1 MRVYRTAAAAP
12 AHPRVVALGTF
23 DGVHVGHQA
32 VIGRAVARAREEGLA
47 SAVVTFDRHPL
58 SVVDPGRTPRLLTPL
73 EEKLGLI
80 ATLGP
85 DEAVVLP
92 FDAALASLPAEAFCR
107 DLLHSRLRARAVVVG
122 ENFRFGAGGA
132 GDPEALRRW
141 GEELGLAVEV
151 VPLVNHGGQPI
162 SSSRIRRLLARG
174 ALEEVRAILGRPPAA
189 EGVVVGGDRRGR
201 RLGVPTANVD
211 VEAHR
216 VFPGR
221 GVYLAA
227 ARVGADWFR
236 AAVNVGRAPTFRA
249 ADDEAAHLLVEAHLL
264 GFSGDLY
271 GRRLRLEF
279 LHKLRDEQRF
289 DDVDGLLA
297 QLRRD
302 LRAAAALDDPV
313 LREHGLPPRGD
324 AGEG

>member
-1 MRVYRTAAAAP
+1 MEVYRTVAATP
-12 AHPRVVALGTF
+12 AHPRVVALGMF
-23 DGVHVGHQA
+23 DGVHVGHRA
-32 VIGRAVARAREEGLA
+32 VIGRAVARAAEEGLV

-58 SVVDPGRTPRLLTPL
+58 SVVDPARAPRLLTPL
-73 EEKLGLI
+73 EERLSLI
-80 ATLGP
+80 AALGP

-92 FDAALASLPAEAFCR
+92 FDGALAALPAESFCR
-107 DLLHSRLRARAVVVG
+107 DLLHSRLQARAVVVG
-122 ENFRFGAGGA
+122 ENFRFGAGAA

-141 GEELGLAVEV
+141 GEGLGLAVEA
-151 VPLVNHGGQPI
+151 VPLVTHGGQPI

-201 RLGVPTANVD
+201 RLGVPTANID

-227 ARVGADWFR
+227 AEVGGAWYR
-236 AAVNVGRAPTFRA
+236 AAVNIGHAPTFRA
-249 ADDEAAHLLVEAHLL
+249 AGDESAHLVVEAHLL
-264 GFSGDLY
+264 DFGGDLY

-279 LHKLRDEQRF
+279 LHKLRDERRF
-289 DDVDGLLA
+289 DDVAALVA
-297 QLRRD
+297 QLQEDIRQART
-302 LRAAAALDDPV
+302 LDDPA
-313 LREHGLPPRGD
+313 LRERGLPPQGARAD
-324 AGEG
+324 A